1 MKDEEGF
8 RQFLRSKVAADT
20 IDINPAAMKM
30 AKPVV
35 LDSMVNLNTTVRK
48 EQIEKYL
55 FSKND
60 STRIFTTISN
70 KDAPKNTGSFPLFE
84 VKYSIKGQQE

>member
-1 MKDEEGF
+1 M
-8 RQFLRSKVAADT
+8 
-20 IDINPAAMKM
+20 DINPAAMKM

-35 LDSMVNLNTTVRK
+35 LDSIVNLNTTVRK

-60 STRIFTTISN
+60 STGIYTTISN
-70 KDAPKNTGSFPLFE
+70 KDAPKNVGSFPMFE
-84 VKYSIKGQQE
+84 VKYSIKGQEE